1 MGAHVPLELGGR
13 LAVDATQVAYQNAAG
28 GRATEAPRTVL
39 PLLAVVLL
47 GVDTKVGQRGE
58 AAVTEMASVML
69 GLVVHPHVIC
79 DVCSGQQLPTDVAG
93 YLLLVANHVR
103 TQTILRGKTGLTGRA
118 FEGSLRRVHLSD
130 VTVQMVRPG
139 ESFATVGADV
149 GFLHASLV
157 GSHMVA
163 HAVLPL
169 EALLADVTGER
180 LLVRVGQAVAVEVV
194 NVTES
199 LPARL
204 AGMVF
209 PYWVWVGI

>member
-1 MGAHVPLELGGR
+1 
-13 LAVDATQVAYQNAAG
+13 
-28 GRATEAPRTVL
+28 
-39 PLLAVVLL
+39 
-47 GVDTKVGQRGE
+47 
-58 AAVTEMASVML
+58 ML
-69 GLVVHPHVIC
+69 
-79 DVCSGQQLPTDVAG
+79 
-93 YLLLVANHVR
+93 
-103 TQTILRGKTGLTGRA
+103 
-118 FEGSLRRVHLSD
+118 
-130 VTVQMVRPG
+130 PG

-149 GFLHASLV
+149 GFLHTSLV

-209 PYWVWVGI
+209 PHWVWVGI